1 MQQRG
6 NNGELNQD
14 RIENPSQP
22 GQTENLY
29 GIHSRRIIQ
38 NPPNPENIY
47 GGRSQ
52 YPQADQEHMKISNA
66 DYISEAQNNYQQSIS
81 K

>member
-22 GQTENLY
+22 GQTEIYMEFTQEELFR
-29 GIHSRRIIQ
+29 IHLTLKIFMV
-38 NPPNPENIY
+38 EEVNIHKPI
-47 GGRSQ
+47 RN
-52 YPQADQEHMKISNA
+52 I
-66 DYISEAQNNYQQSIS
+66 
-81 K
+81 